1 MFKPKIK
8 GEENRGQ
15 SRGAHSKIKDAPRPV
30 FSSFARKSKP
40 VCSSLAHSKMKLIG
54 VGGAGCNTV
63 SRLARNFL
71 KEIEIFAVNT
81 DAQSLKN
88 NFCSNKIL
96 IGKKTTEGLGAGMDW
111 KLGQKAAEESKE
123 ELREILKDAK
133 IVFLTAGLGG
143 GSGTPGISVLGNLA
157 KSLNILTIAVVTLPF
172 SFEGVSRKK
181 LAQMGLKNL
190 QESVDAFLVIHNDRI
205 LKIANKDT
213 SIEDAFLK
221 IDKVLLGAL
230 EGIFGLLS
238 FSGIINLDFADV
250 EEILKNSGKVLFGQ
264 GKASGEQRAISA
276 VSRALQSPL
285 LDLSPKNAKG
295 ILFNICGSDIALVEV
310 NSIAN
315 FIKKIAD
322 KKTKIL
328 FGVSEDENLSK
339 GEIKVNLIA
348 SGIE

>member
-1 MFKPKIK
+1 MFKPRI
-8 GEENRGQ
+8 
-15 SRGAHSKIKDAPRPV
+15 
-30 FSSFARKSKP
+30 
-40 VCSSLAHSKMKLIG
+40 KLIG

-63 SRLARNFL
+63 SRLARNVL

-88 NFCSNKIL
+88 NFCHNRVL
-96 IGKKTTEGLGAGMDW
+96 IGKKTTEGLGTGMDW
-111 KLGQKAAEESKE
+111 KLGQKAAEEDKKE
-123 ELREILKDAK
+123 LKEILKGAE
-133 IVFLTAGLGG
+133 IIFLTAGLGG
-143 GSGTPGISVLGNLA
+143 GTGTSAISILGNLA
-157 KSLNILTIAVVTLPF
+157 KELNILTIAVVTLPF
-172 SFEGVSRKK
+172 SFEGISRKK

-190 QESVDAFLVIHNDRI
+190 QENVDAFLVIPNDRI
-205 LKIANKDT
+205 LKLINKDT
-213 SIEDAFLK
+213 SIEDAFMK
-221 IDKVLLGAL
+221 IDRVLLKAL
-230 EGIFGLLS
+230 EGIFELLS
-238 FSGIINLDFADV
+238 SSGIINLDFADI

-264 GKASGEQRAISA
+264 GKASGEQRAIAA

-295 ILFNICGSDIALVEV
+295 ILFNICGEDVTLAEV

-328 FGVSEDENLSK
+328 FGISEDGGLNK

>member
-8 GEENRGQ
+8 
-15 SRGAHSKIKDAPRPV
+15 
-30 FSSFARKSKP
+30 
-40 VCSSLAHSKMKLIG
+40 LIG
-54 VGGAGCNTV
+54 LGGAGCNTI
-63 SRLARNFL
+63 SRLDANFL
-71 KEIEIFAVNT
+71 KEIEVFAVNT
-81 DAQSLKN
+81 DAQSLKKN
-88 NFCSNKIL
+88 PCSNKVL
-96 IGKKTTEGLGAGMDW
+96 IGKKTTEGLGTGMDW
-111 KLGQKAAEESKE
+111 KLGQKAAKE
-123 ELREILKDAK
+123 NIGELKEILKGAE

-143 GSGTPGISVLGNLA
+143 GSGTPAISVLADLA

-190 QESVDAFLVIHNDRI
+190 QENVDAFLVVPNDRI
-205 LKIANKDT
+205 LKIISKDT
-213 SIEDAFLK
+213 SVEDAFLK
-221 IDKVLLGAL
+221 IDSVLLGAL

-238 FSGIINLDFADV
+238 CSGIINLDFADV
-250 EEILKNSGKVLFGQ
+250 EEVLKNSGKVLFGQ

-276 VSRALQSPL
+276 VSRALQSSL

-295 ILFNICGSDIALVEV
+295 ILFNICGADVTLAEV

-328 FGVSEDENLSK
+328 FGVSEDENLNK